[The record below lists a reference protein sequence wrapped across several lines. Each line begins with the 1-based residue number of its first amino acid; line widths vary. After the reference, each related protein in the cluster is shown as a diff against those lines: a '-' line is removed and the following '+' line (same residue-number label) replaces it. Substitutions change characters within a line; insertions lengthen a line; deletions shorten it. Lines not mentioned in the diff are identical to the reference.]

1 MPTPA
6 AGFELIA
13 AITTGPQVTLSPV
26 SVGQPQPGLFN
37 ASGLAQRLQASSL
50 LAIGPSEPGPA
61 LRRGA
66 LVAVA
71 ISLIVELGFNPP
83 TKGAI
88 ATGALLAGFP
98 GLDAPA

>member
-1 MPTPA
+1 M
-6 AGFELIA
+6 
-13 AITTGPQVTLSPV
+13 

-37 ASGLAQRLQASSL
+37 ASGLAQRLQASPL

-66 LVAVA
+66 LVAVPVT
-71 ISLIVELGFNPP
+71 IWLIVELGFDAP

-88 ATGALLAGFP
+88 ATGALRPRVAV
-98 GLDAPA
+98 GLGAV